1 MKKTTW
7 SVLII
12 LIMVFTASHV
22 WAQESVKSSADK
34 KKLTKSEK
42 KKLKE
47 EAEKADWEKY
57 NQLIES
63 RQFVFQA
70 TDIYTSSGTAPL
82 DQKTNFF
89 YVIGDDAVIQLTFM
103 GLQSVPTSNG
113 LGGITSEGKVT
124 KFNLK
129 ADNFK
134 KPIRVTITVK
144 PLAGQG
150 GGIHQLNLTIFGDGY
165 AELLLS
171 RNNTRLKGIVIPADE
186 AKIHQGST
194 R

>member
-89 YVIGDDAVIQLTFM
+89 YVIG
-103 GLQSVPTSNG
+103 
-113 LGGITSEGKVT
+113 
-124 KFNLK
+124 
-129 ADNFK
+129 
-134 KPIRVTITVK
+134 
-144 PLAGQG
+144 
-150 GGIHQLNLTIFGDGY
+150 
-165 AELLLS
+165 
-171 RNNTRLKGIVIPADE
+171 
-186 AKIHQGST
+186 
-194 R
+194 